1 MTFELW
7 WVGKIGRPPIDVEET
22 ELLVICREAYMQ
34 GKIDQVKETNE
45 SINEHYTR
53 KLRALKDGT

>member
-7 WVGKIGRPPIDVEET
+7 WVSKIGRPPLAEEAD
-22 ELLVICREAYMQ
+22 LMAMCREAYMQ

-45 SINEHYTR
+45 LLEKHSQ
-53 KLRALKDGT
+53 KLRALKDAT